1 MLIESTEEMQ
11 GSKMSLYVKALEEE
25 RQKIQVFQRELP
37 LCLEL
42 VTQAI
47 ERCKQELSDNSIEYR
62 HGQSE
67 CSEQTSSEGHV
78 FEEFIPLKRS
88 SCSDS
93 DNDEELEE
101 SDHQQIKIDDKD
113 KSNSGDKKKS
123 DWLRSVQL
131 WNTTPDLPQK
141 EELPRKA
148 LVVEVKRNGGA
159 FQPFQREKGIG
170 KTNGAVAKSPA
181 SAPATSSTADTVS
194 GGSGGGN
201 SKKEDKEGQ
210 RKQRRNWSPELHRRF
225 LHALQ
230 QLGGSH
236 IATPKQIR
244 ELMKVDGL
252 TNDEVKSHLQKYRL
266 HTRRPTPT
274 IHNNNNNSNAQAP
287 QFVVV
292 GGIWV
297 PPQDYN
303 AAVAAANTAP
313 GEAARVAVAANGI
326 YAPVASTPS
335 TVTQVSPSAMHRPRS
350 KKPEP
355 SSHSEERASHSGEGR
370 GHSNSTATSPSST
383 HTPAS
388 PPVC

>member
-1 MLIESTEEMQ
+1 MESTEEMQ
-11 GSKMSLYVKALEEE
+11 ASKLGFRDYVKALEVE

-47 ERCKQELSDNSIEYR
+47 ARCKQELSDNSIEYR

-78 FEEFIPLKRS
+78 FAEFIPLKRTS
-88 SCSDS
+88 SSDS
-93 DNDEELEE
+93 DNDEELQE
-101 SDHQQIKIDDKD
+101 SDHQPKINDKD
-113 KSNSGDKKKS
+113 KSISGDKKKS

-131 WNTTPDLPQK
+131 WNTTPDPPQK

-159 FQPFQREKGIG
+159 FQPFQREKSIG

-181 SAPATSSTADTVS
+181 SAPATSSTADGVS
-194 GGSGGGN
+194 GGN

-236 IATPKQIR
+236 TATPKQIR

-274 IHNNNNNSNAQAP
+274 IHSNNNKAQAP

-303 AAVAAANTAP
+303 AAVAAANTAS
-313 GEAARVAVAANGI
+313 GEAVRAAAAAANGI

-335 TVTQVSPSAMHRPRS
+335 TVTQVSPTAMHRPRP

-370 GHSNSTATSPSST
+370 GHSNSTATSPSSA

-388 PPVC
+388 PTVF

>member
-1 MLIESTEEMQ
+1 MLMDITEEMQ
-11 GSKMSLYVKALEEE
+11 GSKLGLYVKGLEEE
-25 RQKIQVFQRELP
+25 KLKIQVFQRELP

-47 ERCKQELSDNSIEYR
+47 ERCKQEMSDGSIEYR
-62 HGQSE
+62 HRQSE
-67 CSEQTSSEGHV
+67 CSVQTSSEGHV
-78 FEEFIPLKRS
+78 FEEFIPLKRRS
-88 SCSDS
+88 SSDS
-93 DNDEELEE
+93 DNDEEE
-101 SDHQQIKIDDKD
+101 SDHHRDNVNDKD

-131 WNTTPDLPQK
+131 WNTTPDEPQK
-141 EELPRKA
+141 EEVPRKA
-148 LVVEVKRNGGA
+148 SVVEVKRSGGA
-159 FQPFQREKGIG
+159 FHPFQKEKSIV

-181 SAPATSSTADTVS
+181 SAPATSSTTDTVS

-201 SKKEDKEGQ
+201 SKKDDKEGQ

-236 IATPKQIR
+236 TATPKQIR

-266 HTRRPTPT
+266 HTRRPAPT
-274 IHNNNNNSNAQAP
+274 NNNNNSSNAQAP

-303 AAVAAANTAP
+303 AAVAAANTAS
-313 GEAARVAVAANGI
+313 GDATRVAAAANGI

-335 TVTQVSPSAMHRPRS
+335 TVTQVSPSAMHRPRP
-350 KKPEP
+350 KKPKP
-355 SSHSEERASHSGEGR
+355 SSHSEERASHSGEGH
-370 GHSNSTATSPSST
+370 GHSNSTATSPST

-388 PPVC
+388 PPV

>member
-1 MLIESTEEMQ
+1 MGNPSVRSRL
-11 GSKMSLYVKALEEE
+11 
-25 RQKIQVFQRELP
+25 QVR
-37 LCLEL
+37 
-42 VTQAI
+42 
-47 ERCKQELSDNSIEYR
+47 
-62 HGQSE
+62 
-67 CSEQTSSEGHV
+67 GHV
-78 FEEFIPLKRS
+78 FAEFIPLKRTS
-88 SCSDS
+88 SSDS
-93 DNDEELEE
+93 DNDERATR
-101 SDHQQIKIDDKD
+101 
-113 KSNSGDKKKS
+113 KS

-131 WNTTPDLPQK
+131 WNNNPRSTSK

-159 FQPFQREKGIG
+159 FQPFQREKSIG

-181 SAPATSSTADTVS
+181 SAPATSSTADGVS
-194 GGSGGGN
+194 GGN

-236 IATPKQIR
+236 TATPKQIR

-274 IHNNNNNSNAQAP
+274 IHSNNNKAQAP

-303 AAVAAANTAP
+303 AAVAAANTAS
-313 GEAARVAVAANGI
+313 GEATRD
-326 YAPVASTPS
+326 
-335 TVTQVSPSAMHRPRS
+335 RR
-350 KKPEP
+350 KPEP

-370 GHSNSTATSPSST
+370 GHSNSTATSPSSA

-388 PPVC
+388 PTVF